1 MGQLL
6 RNEPCRLLSLGE
18 LMTNDTDGAAYG
30 QPDGPA
36 VPGQQ
41 PFASPGSP
49 PYGSSSQPF
58 APPAAAPAPH
68 QYQQPPFQQPPF
80 QQSTFQYQP
89 YYQQPFPPGFAPPPF
104 PQNPP
109 RENWSSGSRK
119 RFGPSFWIVGAL
131 LAVLALANAVTGNGE
146 SILIFIGL
154 AALLTGLY
162 SLIFKRPSW
171 AALPRKQAA
180 IVVAVAG
187 AASLF
192 LGVVAAGTEAV
203 RDSAVAAAPQAPSTI
218 QNGTVQDGII
228 QDGTWIVG
236 KDIAPGTYR
245 TTNEVSRSCSWQITR
260 PDSIDS
266 SEGAVTS
273 GFPTVKLVR
282 GQRFISEGCGGW
294 AKL

>member
-1 MGQLL
+1 
-6 RNEPCRLLSLGE
+6 
-18 LMTNDTDGAAYG
+18 MTNDTDGPAYG
-30 QPDGPA
+30 QPDVQA
-36 VPGQQ
+36 VPLQQPQ
-41 PFASPGSP
+41 PFAPPGSP
-49 PYGSSSQPF
+49 PYGSSQPF
-58 APPAAAPAPH
+58 AAPAAAPAPH
-68 QYQQPPFQQPPF
+68 LYQQPPFQQAP
-80 QQSTFQYQP
+80 FQYQP
-89 YYQQPFPPGFAPPPF
+89 YYQQQPFQHPGFGPPRF
-104 PQNPP
+104 PQNPAP
-109 RENWSSGSRK
+109 ENWSSGPRK

-171 AALPRKQAA
+171 VALPSKQAA

-203 RDSAVAAAPQAPSTI
+203 RDSAVAAAPGAAPEAPSTI
-218 QNGTVQDGII
+218 QDGII

-245 TTNEVSRSCSWQITR
+245 TTKEVTRACSWQITR

-273 GFPTVKLVR
+273 GFPMVKLVQ
-282 GQRFISEGCGGW
+282 GQRFITEGCGGW

>member
-49 PYGSSSQPF
+49 PHGSSSQPLHHPLLPRRHTSTSSHLF
-58 APPAAAPAPH
+58 SSHRSSSQRFSTSPTTSSPSLRASHRHPSRRTLRGKIGPAVPGSALVH
-68 QYQQPPFQQPPF
+68 
-80 QQSTFQYQP
+80 
-89 YYQQPFPPGFAPPPF
+89 PFPDRRGIA
-104 PQNPP
+104 
-109 RENWSSGSRK
+109 GSTCL
-119 RFGPSFWIVGAL
+119 GQCCY
-131 LAVLALANAVTGNGE
+131 GNGE
-146 SILIFIGL
+146 SILIFIGM
-154 AALLTGLY
+154 AALLTGIY

-171 AALPRKQAA
+171 AALPSKQAA

-203 RDSAVAAAPQAPSTI
+203 RDSAVAAAPGAAPQGPSTI
-218 QNGTVQDGII
+218 QEGII

-245 TTNEVSRSCSWQITR
+245 TTNEVTGSCSWQITR
-260 PDSIDS
+260 PGSIDS

-273 GFPTVKLVR
+273 GFPMVKLVR

>member
-1 MGQLL
+1 
-6 RNEPCRLLSLGE
+6 
-18 LMTNDTDGAAYG
+18 MTNDTDGPAYG
-30 QPDGPA
+30 QTDVPEM
-36 VPGQQ
+36 PGQQ
-41 PFASPGSP
+41 P
-49 PYGSSSQPF
+49 QPF
-58 APPAAAPAPH
+58 APPGVPPYGSPQPFAAPAAVPAPH
-68 QYQQPPFQQPPF
+68 HYQQPPLP
-80 QQSTFQYQP
+80 YQP
-89 YYQQPFPPGFAPPPF
+89 YYQQQPFQHPGFGPPPF

-109 RENWSSGSRK
+109 RENWSSGSTK

-154 AALLTGLY
+154 AAVFTGLY
-162 SLIFKRPSW
+162 SLLFKRPSW
-171 AALPRKQAA
+171 AALTGKQAA

-203 RDSAVAAAPQAPSTI
+203 RDSAVAAARQAPST
-218 QNGTVQDGII
+218 TQDGTIQDGTIQDGTI

-245 TTNEVSRSCSWQITR
+245 TTHDVSRSCSWQITR
-260 PDSIDS
+260 PGSIDS

-273 GFPTVKLVR
+273 GFPVVKLVR

-294 AKL
+294 VKR

>member
-1 MGQLL
+1 
-6 RNEPCRLLSLGE
+6 
-18 LMTNDTDGAAYG
+18 MTNDTDGASYG
-30 QPDGPA
+30 QLNVPA
-36 VPGQQ
+36 MPLQQ
-41 PFASPGSP
+41 PQSFAPPGSP
-49 PYGSSSQPF
+49 PYGSSQPF
-58 APPAAAPAPH
+58 AAPAVAPAPH
-68 QYQQPPFQQPPF
+68 QYQQPPFQQGPF
-80 QQSTFQYQP
+80 QQSPFQYQP
-89 YYQQPFPPGFAPPPF
+89 YYQQQPFQHPGFGPPPF
-104 PQNPP
+104 PQNPAP
-109 RENWSSGSRK
+109 ENWSSGSRK
-119 RFGPSFWIVGAL
+119 RLGPSFWIVGAL

-171 AALPRKQAA
+171 VALPSKQAA

-203 RDSAVAAAPQAPSTI
+203 RDSAVAAAPGAAPQGPSTL
-218 QNGTVQDGII
+218 QDGII

-245 TTNEVSRSCSWQITR
+245 TTKEVTRACSWQITR

-273 GFPTVKLVR
+273 GFPLVKLVR
-282 GQRFISEGCGGW
+282 GQRFITEGCGGW

>member
-1 MGQLL
+1 
-6 RNEPCRLLSLGE
+6 
-18 LMTNDTDGAAYG
+18 MTNDTDGAAYG

-68 QYQQPPFQQPPF
+68 QYQQPPFQY
-80 QQSTFQYQP
+80 QQYHQ
-89 YYQQPFPPGFAPPPF
+89 QQPFQHPGFGPPPF
-104 PQNPP
+104 PQNPAP
-109 RENWSSGSRK
+109 QNWSSGSRK

-146 SILIFIGL
+146 SILIFIGM
-154 AALLTGLY
+154 AALLTGIY

-171 AALPRKQAA
+171 AALPSKQAA
-180 IVVAVAG
+180 IVVAIAG
-187 AASLF
+187 AVSLF
-192 LGVVAAGTEAV
+192 LGGVSAVAEAV
-203 RDSAVAAAPQAPSTI
+203 RDSAVAAAPQAPGAI
-218 QNGTVQDGII
+218 QDGTVQDGTI

-245 TTNEVSRSCSWQITR
+245 TTNEVSGSCSWQITR
-260 PDSIDS
+260 PDSVDS

-273 GFPTVKLVR
+273 GFPMVKLVR

>member
-1 MGQLL
+1 
-6 RNEPCRLLSLGE
+6 
-18 LMTNDTDGAAYG
+18 MTNDTDGAAYG
-30 QPDGPA
+30 QSDVPA
-36 VPGQQ
+36 VPLQQPQ
-41 PFASPGSP
+41 PFAPPGVP
-49 PYGSSSQPF
+49 PYGSSQPF
-58 APPAAAPAPH
+58 AAPAAAPVPH
-68 QYQQPPFQQPPF
+68 QYEQPPFQQPPF
-80 QQSTFQYQP
+80 QQGRFQQSPFQYQP
-89 YYQQPFPPGFAPPPF
+89 YYQQQPFQQPGFGPPPS
-104 PQNPP
+104 PP
-109 RENWSSGSRK
+109 YPAPENWSSGSKK
-119 RFGPSFWIVGAL
+119 RFSPSFWIVGAL